1 LVRIIVQTTRGD
13 VMQIDRGG
21 DRALY
26 RQIADYLR
34 GEIED
39 GRLEQGARL
48 PTETDLM
55 EQFGAARG
63 TCRQALAVL
72 TSEGLVETQQGR
84 GVFVRI
90 RPPLIRTAGDRFSR
104 KHRRAGKGA
113 YQAEV
118 ENQGYSFRQEIRELG
133 TTKAPDHVAER
144 LGVRRGVKV
153 FVRRRRMWADEVP
166 MQLADS
172 FFRTDMV
179 KGTAIT
185 EEDSGPGGS
194 YARLEE
200 SGYRLARFREEISA
214 RMPTPDELRVL
225 RLGPGVPIVHL
236 IRIAYDKEGTAL
248 EVFDS
253 IVAADRHVFTY
264 DIRA

>member
-1 LVRIIVQTTRGD
+1 
-13 VMQIDRGG
+13 MQVDRAG

-34 GEIED
+34 EEIES
-39 GRLEQGARL
+39 GRLGPGARL
-48 PTETDLM
+48 PTESDLM
-55 EQFGAARG
+55 ERFGAARG
-63 TCRQALAVL
+63 TCRQALGVL

-90 RPPLIRTAGDRFSR
+90 RPPLIRTASDRFSR
-104 KHRRAGKGA
+104 RHRKAGKGA

-118 ENQGYSFRQEIRELG
+118 ESQGYSFRQEIRELG
-133 TTKAPDHVAER
+133 STKAPDQVAER
-144 LGVRRGVKV
+144 LGVRRRGKV
-153 FVRRRRMWADEVP
+153 FVRRRRMWADGVP

-172 FFRTDMV
+172 FFRYDMV

-185 EEDSGPGGS
+185 EENSGPGGS

-200 SGYRLARFREEISA
+200 RGYRLARFREELSA
-214 RMPTPDELRVL
+214 RMPTPDELRAL
-225 RLGPGVPIVHL
+225 QLGPGIPIVHL
-236 IRIAYDKEGTAL
+236 IRVAYDKEGTAL

-253 IVAADRHVFTY
+253 VVAADRHVFTY